1 MPVYKS
7 VFEKSRPRPHL
18 PCTRAPHQLP
28 SARKPLCLF
37 LPAMQA
43 PASSTSAAA
52 AAAERPQD
60 FYVVRPASVLAE
72 RLRAV
77 ELQEDELN

>member
-1 MPVYKS
+1 
-7 VFEKSRPRPHL
+7 
-18 PCTRAPHQLP
+18 
-28 SARKPLCLF
+28 
-37 LPAMQA
+37 MQA